1 MTWYFN
7 GLIANRQIVRIRVV
21 N

>member
-7 GLIANRQIVRIRVV
+7 GLIANRQTVRIRAV